1 MNFVHTDA
9 NAHPAPVRRPRRL
22 RHGPASPLD
31 DASGHRDRH
40 DPERGQPPPAPAGG
54 LRRNAAADPFERRAQ
69 RHAGGRRAGERPRRT
84 ARWPGRPARPL
95 PRPGGAGKIA
105 RRRGSA
111 LADYWLLRRL
121 PRFTRAHRRLEVELG
136 IVENELQAR
145 AADADVQILWQPIE
159 AARSTS
165 TQRLLFH
172 EQVFPVCAPHLLPGG
187 RLLRDPT
194 GLAELPLVHKG
205 PPGGRGQGAE
215 WSWPVWFGRLGIER
229 RPPAGLRCAA
239 LGTAIAAALEGAGV
253 VLARSLLVH
262 DALADGRLVRVLHA
276 RGTCRRARP
285 IRALAGGVGR
295 RPACANLRR
304 LDRGRGQSDDGEARS
319 APQRPRT
326 DLRLTK
332 EPCGCRAD
340 FDQDGTSFSR

>member
-1 MNFVHTDA
+1 MKMRTLPPFDA
-9 NAHPAPVRRPRRL
+9 LVAFDTALRHRSMTRAATELGMTQSAVSHRLRRL
-22 RHGPASPLD
+22 EAFVGTPLLSRSSDGLSATPAGAELANGLGELLD
-31 DASGHRDRH
+31 GLADL
-40 DPERGQPPPAPAGG
+40 RGRCRALVAPAG
-54 LRRNAAADPFERRAQ
+54 LRVAV
-69 RHAGGRRAGERPRRT
+69 
-84 ARWPGRPARPL
+84 
-95 PRPGGAGKIA
+95 
-105 RRRGSA
+105 GSA

-121 PRFTRAHRRLEVELG
+121 PRFTRAHRRLEVEFG

-262 DALADGRLVRVLHA
+262 DALADGRLVRVLPA
-276 RGTCRRARP
+276 RWDMPSSKAHVVRWPAALGADRRVRTFVDWISA
-285 IRALAGGVGR
+285 
-295 RPACANLRR
+295 
-304 LDRGRGQSDDGEARS
+304 EARATTGKREVRHS
-319 APQRPRT
+319 A
-326 DLRLTK
+326 
-332 EPCGCRAD
+332 G
-340 FDQDGTSFSR
+340 